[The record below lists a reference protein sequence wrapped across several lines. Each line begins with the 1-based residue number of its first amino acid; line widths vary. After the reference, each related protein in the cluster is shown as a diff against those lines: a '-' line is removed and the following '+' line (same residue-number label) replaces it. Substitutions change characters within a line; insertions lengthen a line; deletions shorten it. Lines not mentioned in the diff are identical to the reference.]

1 MYQARFKKYTL
12 QFKHPSGTSRGVLTE
27 KVSWFIFLTHDQHP
41 GITGIGECSPLKG
54 LSIDD
59 RIDFEDKLAEVCSNI
74 DFYLDQSESLSD
86 YPSMRFGIEMA
97 LLDYQQHGQRILFP
111 SAFTEGIDSISING
125 LVWMGSF
132 EAMLRE
138 VREKIKSGFT
148 CIKLKIGAINFEDE
162 INLIRFIRKD
172 FSQADIEIRVDANG
186 AFKPDEAGEK
196 LKRLSEYQLHSIEQ
210 PIRQNQW
217 EAMSELCNTS
227 PIPIALD
234 EELIRISDFDRKQK
248 LLEEINPRFIIL
260 KPSLLGGFR
269 ASQEWI
275 ELAGKMNIGWWV
287 TSALESNIGLNA
299 IAQWTYKLKSKL
311 PQGLGTGQLYSNNF
325 DSPLNILKGRLFYRP
340 KENWDLK
347 SLLE

>member
-1 MYQARFKKYTL
+1 MYKAYFKKYTL
-12 QFKHPSGTSRGVLTE
+12 QFKHPSGTSRGVLAE
-27 KVSWFIFLTHDQHP
+27 KVSWFIFLSHDLDP
-41 GITGIGECSPLKG
+41 DAIGIGECSPLKG

-59 RIDFEDKLAEVCSNI
+59 RIDYEDKLAEVCSKI
-74 DFYLDQSESLSD
+74 DFYLDQSENLSD
-86 YPSMRFGIEMA
+86 YPSILFGIETA
-97 LLDYQQHGQRILFP
+97 LLDYQQQGRKILFP
-111 SAFTEGIDSISING
+111 SAFTQGIDSISING
-125 LVWMGSF
+125 LVWMGNV
-132 EAMLRE
+132 EAMLSK
-138 VREKIKSGFT
+138 VREKIKAGFN

-162 INLIRFIRKD
+162 INLIRSIRKD

-217 EAMSELCNTS
+217 EAMAELCKTS

-234 EELIRISDFDRKQK
+234 EELIAIADFDRKQK

-275 ELAGKMNIGWWV
+275 ELAGKLNIGWWV

-299 IAQWTYKLKSKL
+299 IAQWTYMLNSKL
-311 PQGLGTGQLYSNNF
+311 SQGLGTGQLYSNNF
-325 DSPLNILKGRLFYRP
+325 DSPLKISDGRLFYRS

-347 SLLE
+347 CLLA

>member
-1 MYQARFKKYTL
+1 MYQAYFKKYTL

-27 KVSWFIFLTHDQHP
+27 KDSWFVFLFYDLEPDT
-41 GITGIGECSPLKG
+41 IGIGECSPLEG

-59 RIDFEDKLAEVCSNI
+59 RMGYEDKLAEVCGNI
-74 DFYLDQSESLSD
+74 DNYLDQSESLSD
-86 YPSMRFGIEMA
+86 YPSIRFGIEMA
-97 LLDYQQHGQRILFP
+97 LLDYQQRGRRILFP
-111 SAFTEGIDSISING
+111 SAFTEGNDSILING

-132 EAMLRE
+132 EAMLSE

-162 INLIRFIRKD
+162 INLIRSIRKD

-196 LKRLSEYQLHSIEQ
+196 LKRLSEFQLHSIEQ

-217 EAMSELCNTS
+217 EVMADLCSTS
-227 PIPIALD
+227 SIPIALD
-234 EELIRISDFDRKQK
+234 EELIGIADFDRKLK

-275 ELAGKMNIGWWV
+275 ELAGNLNIGWWV

-299 IAQWTYKLKSKL
+299 IAQWTYTLKSKL

-325 DSPLNILKGRLFYRP
+325 DSPLNISEGKLFYRP
-340 KENWDLK
+340 NENWDLK
-347 SLLE
+347 GLSK